1 MATESIILLSATSTE
16 TWDGTSGI
24 SYVFTDKFKG
34 AGYHRKNGGLHTAIF
49 ELDNFKGSIKLQGSL
64 ELYPGD
70 NDWTDISFDNS
81 AENLESLDS
90 TPLVTNEIRNF
101 TGNFVWIRLAYRLIE
116 GTITQVR
123 YNY

>member
-1 MATESIILLSATSTE
+1 M
-16 TWDGTSGI
+16 
-24 SYVFTDKFKG
+24 
-34 AGYHRKNGGLHTAIF
+34 F
-49 ELDNFKGSIKLQGSL
+49 EFNNFKGSVKLQGSL

-70 NDWTDISFDNS
+70 SDWVDVLYDDS

-90 TPLVTNEIRNF
+90 TPLATNEIRNF
-101 TGNFVWIRLAYRLIE
+101 TGNFVWIRLGYRLIE

>member
-1 MATESIILLSATSTE
+1 M
-16 TWDGTSGI
+16 
-24 SYVFTDKFKG
+24 
-34 AGYHRKNGGLHTAIF
+34 F
-49 ELDNFKGSIKLQGSL
+49 EFNNFKGSVKLQGSL

-70 NDWTDISFDNS
+70 NDWVDVVYDNS

-90 TPLVTNEIRNF
+90 TPLAINEIRNF
-101 TGNFVWIRLAYRLIE
+101 TGNFVWIRLGYRLIE

>member
-1 MATESIILLSATSTE
+1 MSTESTILLSSTSTT
-16 TWDGTSGI
+16 TWDGASGI
-24 SYVFTDKFKG
+24 AYTFSEKSKG
-34 AGYHRKNGGLHTAIF
+34 AGYHRKNGGLHTVMF
-49 ELDNFKGSIKLQGSL
+49 ELDQFKGSIKLQGSL

-70 NDWTDISFDNS
+70 NDWTDIIFDNS
-81 AENLESLDS
+81 AENLESIDS

-101 TGNFVWIRLAYRLIE
+101 TGNFVWIRLGYRLIE